1 MSRVDEARRRASA
14 IGDDA
19 HAERADVPAAHP
31 DESILEA
38 YPRERRSGTDRT
50 NVPVRQTP
58 RPIAAPRTAR
68 PGQLGSFEPG
78 VGEKL
83 VGSPDISPIAAEQYR
98 RLAASLHQLQTESG
112 LKTLMIT
119 SSMPREGKT
128 LTVTNLALTLSESYR
143 RRVLLIDADLR
154 RPSIH
159 DLLRLPNNAG
169 LSEALRSGKGRPPLL
184 EVSPNLSVLP
194 AGKPDADPM
203 AGLTSDRMAALLEE
217 WTAEFDWIL
226 LDAPPVGLMPDAN
239 LLARLTRA
247 VVFVIAAG
255 TTSHKVIERAIA
267 EIGRDFVVGTVLNR
281 IEDQQLPTA
290 AYYRDYYAIAGSAE

>member
-14 IGDDA
+14 IGDA
-19 HAERADVPAAHP
+19 PEAERAAALTQL
-31 DESILEA
+31 DESLLEA

-50 NVPVRQTP
+50 KSIVRQTP
-58 RPIAAPRTAR
+58 RPIEAPRTLR
-68 PGQLGSFEPG
+68 PAQLGSADSR
-78 VGEKL
+78 VGAKL
-83 VGSPDISPIAAEQYR
+83 IGSPDLQPVAAEQYR

-112 LKTLMIT
+112 LKTLMVT

-159 DLLRLPNNAG
+159 DLLRLPNSTG
-169 LSEALRSGKGRPPLL
+169 LSEGLRSAKGRLPLL
-184 EVSPNLSVLP
+184 EVSPLLSVLT

-203 AGLTSDRMAALLEE
+203 AGLSSERMSALVEE
-217 WTAEFDWIL
+217 WSTEFDWVL

-239 LLARLTRA
+239 VLARLTRA

-267 EIGRDFVVGTVLNR
+267 EIGRDFIVGTVLNR
-281 IEDQQLPTA
+281 IDDRQLAAA
-290 AYYRDYYAIAGSAE
+290 AYYPDYYAKNTHSIE